1 MKTNQ
6 PIVRIACFLSAAILF
21 SGCAALNCDPSIE
34 TSIITKAGCEFGS
47 NGYDARE
54 QRLVLTYKEE
64 EEIKRSLLEVY
75 AAISQ
80 EQKEV
85 SAKLANRQQEYNNLN
100 RSLQKL
106 LAVLK
111 ARSANNSAMKE
122 RIRRTENKL
131 TQVNTDPSKSTLK
144 KKQQLQELRN
154 EVSGLEE
161 ALSF

>member
-1 MKTNQ
+1 M
-6 PIVRIACFLSAAILF
+6 SAAILF